1 MKLSSPIR
9 LIGAALILTV
19 LTGCLT
25 STAASSPS
33 SEPAPG
39 WITSLPEGSS
49 SYFIGISGSKTG
61 SESDDRETAYGKA
74 LKNLAG
80 AIMTEI
86 SSTTTAEESENSE
99 GYKSS
104 YESNIE
110 TSVAQNL
117 SDVETVDT
125 YYSEDLGYWF
135 YLRLSKDAWARL
147 VAERAAELKATV
159 EDLFYDVFPDT
170 LTELKVVERG
180 MEAYARY
187 YSGKPIKM
195 ELLGQKGS
203 VDTIL
208 TLRAEKLLGELAIQ
222 WDPPSAKL
230 TRGKPAPLEGRL
242 ILRDSGSG
250 VSYENPGAMALAL
263 TDDAGREL
271 RRFQTER
278 DGRFSLDFTETER
291 TGNINYILAA
301 VSPFEPSLL
310 AEQVA
315 YRLPA
320 LSRNFTVEAYVL
332 PVKVESDW
340 NDRDLANRT
349 LAFFKDAGSLDVTP
363 YEEGKSEEYLKV
375 RFTFREAPPND
386 YGMIICYASLYL
398 SRVNPKG
405 EVTLIKTD
413 EFKDGGLSADQARQR
428 ASEKLFAEL
437 GGTEEFRNAMAG
449 VK

>member
-1 MKLSSPIR
+1 MKLFTPIR
-9 LIGAALILTV
+9 LIGAVLILIP
-19 LTGCLT
+19 LTGCVT
-25 STAASSPS
+25 SAPS
-33 SEPAPG
+33 AEPAPD
-39 WITSLPEGSS
+39 WITDLPGDSS
-49 SYFIGISGSKTG
+49 SYYIGISGSNTG
-61 SESDDRETAYGKA
+61 SESDDREAAYSKA

-86 SSTTTAEESENSE
+86 SSTTTVEESENSE

-104 YESNIE
+104 FESNIE

-125 YYSEDLGYWF
+125 YYSKDRGYWF
-135 YLRLSKDAWARL
+135 YLRLSKAAWARL
-147 VAERAAELKATV
+147 VAERAAELQATV
-159 EDLFYDVFPDT
+159 DDLFYDVFPDT

-180 MEAYARY
+180 TEAYARY

-208 TLRAEKLLGELAIQ
+208 TLRAEKLLGELAIE
-222 WDPPSAKL
+222 WNPPSNKL

-242 ILRDSGSG
+242 VLKDSGSG
-250 VSYENPGAMALAL
+250 VSYENPGAMTLAL
-263 TDDAGREL
+263 TDDEGREL

-278 DGRFSLDFTETER
+278 DGRFSLDFAETER
-291 TGNINYILAA
+291 TGNINYTLAA

-310 AEQVA
+310 ADQVA
-315 YRLPA
+315 YRLPS

-340 NDRDLANRT
+340 NNGDLANRT
-349 LAFFKDAGSLDVTP
+349 LAFLKEAGTLDVTP
-363 YEEGKSEEYLKV
+363 YEDGKGAEYLTV

-398 SRVNPKG
+398 SRVTPGG

-428 ASEKLFAEL
+428 ASEKLFSEL
-437 GGTEEFRNAMAG
+437 GETEEFKTVMAEIE
-449 VK
+449 